1 MLLGL
6 DESGDGIGGRGVLG
20 TAGDRDKKT
29 SKDIDEVLFEQKII
43 TIIVIT
49 VITIHRGA
57 VSE

>member
-43 TIIVIT
+43 TIIVINYNT
-49 VITIHRGA
+49 
-57 VSE
+57 